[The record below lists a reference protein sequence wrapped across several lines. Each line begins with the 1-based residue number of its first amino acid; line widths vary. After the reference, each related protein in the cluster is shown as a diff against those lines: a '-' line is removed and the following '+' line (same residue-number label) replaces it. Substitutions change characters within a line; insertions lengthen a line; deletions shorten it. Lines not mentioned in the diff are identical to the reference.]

1 MKTKTFAIWILALG
15 GAVGIGG
22 SCAYILRE
30 GRKIQ
35 DARPTL
41 SIERVFYEGGYTY
54 ALVKFENYTGSHVDF
69 ESVGFRCTFFSGGS
83 VLDDAGNITVNLK
96 DRGTSYEKVGT
107 EGRADRAECRMTWVK
122 RA

>member
-1 MKTKTFAIWILALG
+1 MNTKTVVIWILALSGAAVVG
-15 GAVGIGG
+15 GGLG
-22 SCAYILRE
+22 YFYRE
-30 GRKIQ
+30 AGKVM

-41 SIERVFYEGGYTY
+41 SVERVFYEGGYTY

-107 EGRADRAECRMTWVK
+107 EGRADRAECRITWVK